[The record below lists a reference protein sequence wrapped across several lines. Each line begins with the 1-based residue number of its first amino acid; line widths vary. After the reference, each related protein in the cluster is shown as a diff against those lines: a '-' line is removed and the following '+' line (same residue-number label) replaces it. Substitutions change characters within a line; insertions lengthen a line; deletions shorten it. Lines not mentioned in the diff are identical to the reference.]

1 MPDYAGL
8 CAEWQEMLTRRR
20 AMGDALA
27 LWTLVL
33 DGWRGWQDPSVEPL
47 KWSAEECRERWER
60 GVPLL
65 AEALPAIAPESL
77 EDLLGPVMERLA
89 AAGPDD
95 ALALGRFAEAWDAG
109 RIGPAALFPAS
120 GKDAAAAL
128 QPAALQPAALQ
139 DEAGLPAHL
148 AGFLA
153 HAGVRPALE
162 TFFSRVRALPEGG
175 WDRGFCPWCGG
186 LPSYGDLLEDGRRRL
201 SCHLCGGAWTA
212 ARLRCPFCQGW
223 QSGDM
228 VRLVGGGAEEGY
240 FVEACLACRG
250 YLKGVDRRE
259 RWNAASPLVED
270 WASPHLD
277 YYAAREGYWRGT
289 PSLAQLLPPDGDPA
303 A

>member
-1 MPDYAGL
+1 MPDYEAL
-8 CAEWQEMLTRRR
+8 WVEWQDMLTRRR

-27 LWTLVL
+27 LWTSVL
-33 DGWRGWQDPSVEPL
+33 DGWRAWQDPGVEPL
-47 KWSAEECRERWER
+47 KWSAEECRERWDR

-77 EDLLGPVMERLA
+77 EDLLGPLMERLA

-95 ALALGRFAEAWDAG
+95 ALALGRFAEAWDSG

-120 GKDAAAAL
+120 GKDGAAPL
-128 QPAALQPAALQ
+128 QPAAVQPAAIQ
-139 DEAGLPAHL
+139 EETGLPAHL

-153 HAGVRPALE
+153 LAGVRPALE
-162 TFFSRVRALPEGG
+162 IFFSRVRALPEGA

-201 SCHLCGGAWTA
+201 SCYLCGGAWPA
-212 ARLRCPFCQGW
+212 ARLRCPFCPAW

-289 PSLAQLLPPDGDPA
+289 PSLDQLLPSDSGSA

>member
-1 MPDYAGL
+1 MPDYTGL

-20 AMGDALA
+20 ARGDALA
-27 LWTLVL
+27 LWTSVL
-33 DGWRGWQDPSVEPL
+33 DGWRGWQDPGIEPL
-47 KWSAEECRERWER
+47 KSSAEECRERWGR

-89 AAGPDD
+89 AAGPED
-95 ALALGRFAEAWDAG
+95 AQALGRFAEAWDAG

-120 GKDAAAAL
+120 GKDAAL
-128 QPAALQPAALQ
+128 QEEFP
-139 DEAGLPAHL
+139 LPAHL
-148 AGFLA
+148 VGFLA

-162 TFFSRVRALPEGG
+162 TFFSLVRALPEGG
-175 WDRGFCPWCGG
+175 WDQGFCPWCGG

-212 ARLRCPFCQGW
+212 ARLRCPFCQAW

-277 YYAAREGYWRGT
+277 YYAAQEGYWRAT
-289 PSLAQLLPPDGDPA
+289 PSLAQLLPPDSDPA

>member
-20 AMGDALA
+20 AMGDALS
-27 LWTLVL
+27 LWTSVL
-33 DGWRGWQDPSVEPL
+33 DGWRTWEDTGVAPL
-47 KWSAEECRERWER
+47 EWSAEECLERWQR

-65 AEALPAIAPESL
+65 AESAPAIAAESL
-77 EDLLGPVMERLA
+77 EGLLGPLMERLA

-109 RIGPAALFPAS
+109 TIGPASLFPTS
-120 GKDAAAAL
+120 GKDGA
-128 QPAALQPAALQ
+128 PALQ

-153 HAGVRPALE
+153 HAGLRPAFE
-162 TFFSRVRALPEGG
+162 IFFSRVSTLPEGG

-212 ARLRCPFCQGW
+212 ARLRCPFCQAW

-228 VRLVGGGAEEGY
+228 VRLVAEGAEEGY

-289 PSLAQLLPPDGDPA
+289 PSLAQLLPPDPDPA

>member
-1 MPDYAGL
+1 
-8 CAEWQEMLTRRR
+8 MLTRRR
-20 AMGDALA
+20 AMGDALV
-27 LWTLVL
+27 LWTSVL
-33 DGWRGWQDPSVEPL
+33 DGWRSWEDTGIAPL
-47 KWSAEECRERWER
+47 EWSAEECLERWES

-65 AEALPAIAPESL
+65 AEVVPAIAPESL
-77 EDLLGPVMERLA
+77 EELLGPLMERLA
-89 AAGPDD
+89 AGGPDD
-95 ALALGRFAEAWDAG
+95 ALALGRFAAAWDAG
-109 RIGPAALFPAS
+109 TIGPVSLFPTS
-120 GKDAAAAL
+120 GKDGA
-128 QPAALQPAALQ
+128 PALQ

-148 AGFLA
+148 AAFLA
-153 HAGVRPALE
+153 HVGLRPALE
-162 TFFSRVRALPEGG
+162 TFFSRARTLPEGG

-212 ARLRCPFCQGW
+212 ARLRCPFCRAW

-228 VRLVGGGAEEGY
+228 ERLVVEGADEGY
-240 FVEACLACRG
+240 FVEVCLSCRS

-289 PSLAQLLPPDGDPA
+289 PSLAQLLPPDPNPA

>member
-1 MPDYAGL
+1 
-8 CAEWQEMLTRRR
+8 MLTRRL

-27 LWTLVL
+27 LWTSVL
-33 DGWRGWQDPSVEPL
+33 DGWRGWQDPGVEPL
-47 KWSAEECRERWER
+47 EWSAEECRERWEK

-65 AEALPAIAPESL
+65 AESLPPIAPESL
-77 EDLLGPVMERLA
+77 EDLLGPLMERLA

-120 GKDAAAAL
+120 GKGAA
-128 QPAALQPAALQ
+128 AALQPAALQ
-139 DEAGLPAHL
+139 DEAGLSAHL

-162 TFFSRVRALPEGG
+162 TFFSLVRELPEGG
-175 WDRGFCPWCGG
+175 WDLGFCPWCGG
-186 LPSYGDLLEDGRRRL
+186 LPSYGDPVEDGRWRL

-212 ARLRCPFCQGW
+212 ARLRCPFCQAW

-259 RWNAASPLVED
+259 RRNAASPLVED

-289 PSLAQLLPPDGDPA
+289 PSLAQLLPPDSEPA

>member
-1 MPDYAGL
+1 MPDYTGL
-8 CAEWQEMLTRRR
+8 RAEWQEMLARRR

-27 LWTLVL
+27 LWTSVL
-33 DGWRGWQDPSVEPL
+33 DGWHSWDDPGVIPPT
-47 KWSAEECRERWER
+47 WGAQECRERWER

-65 AEALPAIAPESL
+65 AEAAPAIAPVSL
-77 EDLLGPVMERLA
+77 EELLGPLMERLA

-95 ALALGRFAEAWDAG
+95 ALALGRFAAAWDAG
-109 RIGPAALFPAS
+109 TIGPASLFPTS

-128 QPAALQPAALQ
+128 Q
-139 DEAGLPAHL
+139 EEVGLPAHL
-148 AGFLA
+148 VGFLA
-153 HAGVRPALE
+153 HAGLRPALE
-162 TFFSRVRALPEGG
+162 TFFSRVRTLPEGS

-212 ARLRCPFCQGW
+212 ARLRCPFCQAW

-228 VRLVGGGAEEGY
+228 VRLVAEGAEEGY
-240 FVEACLACRG
+240 FVEACLSCRG

-289 PSLAQLLPPDGDPA
+289 PSLAQLLPPDLDHDP
-303 A
+303 

>member
-8 CAEWQEMLTRRR
+8 RAEWQEMLTRRR

-27 LWTLVL
+27 LWTPVL
-33 DGWRGWQDPSVEPL
+33 EGWSGWQDPGVEPL
-47 KWSAEECRERWER
+47 KWSAEECRERWDR

-65 AEALPAIAPESL
+65 AESAPIITPESL
-77 EDLLGPVMERLA
+77 EDVLGPLMERLA
-89 AAGPDD
+89 ASGPDD

-109 RIGPAALFPAS
+109 RIGPASLFPAS
-120 GKDAAAAL
+120 GKDAAAL
-128 QPAALQPAALQ
+128 LL
-139 DEAGLPAHL
+139 EETGLSGHL

-153 HAGVRPALE
+153 HAGLRPALE
-162 TFFSRVRALPEGG
+162 TFFSSVRALPDGA

-212 ARLRCPFCQGW
+212 ARLRCPFCQAW

-240 FVEACLACRG
+240 FIEACLACRG
-250 YLKGVDRRE
+250 YLKGLDRRE

-270 WASPHLD
+270 WGSPHLD
-277 YYAAREGYWRGT
+277 YYAAREGYWRAT
-289 PSLAQLLPPDGDPA
+289 PSLAQLLPPESDPA

>member
-27 LWTLVL
+27 LWTSVL
-33 DGWRGWQDPSVEPL
+33 DGWLGWDDPLVTPL
-47 KWSAEECRERWER
+47 ERSAEECLEHWER
-60 GVPLL
+60 DVPLL
-65 AEALPAIAPESL
+65 AEAAPAIAPESL
-77 EDLLGPVMERLA
+77 EELLGPLMERLA

-109 RIGPAALFPAS
+109 TIGPASLFPTS
-120 GKDAAAAL
+120 GKDGA
-128 QPAALQPAALQ
+128 PALQ
-139 DEAGLPAHL
+139 DEVGLPAHL

-153 HAGVRPALE
+153 HAGLRPALE
-162 TFFSRVRALPEGG
+162 TFFSRVRTLPEGG
-175 WDRGFCPWCGG
+175 WGRGFCPWCGG

-212 ARLRCPFCQGW
+212 ARLRCPFCQAW

-228 VRLVGGGAEEGY
+228 VRLVAEGAEEGY
-240 FVEACLACRG
+240 FVEACLSCRG

-289 PSLAQLLPPDGDPA
+289 PSLAQLLPPEPDPA

>member
-8 CAEWQEMLTRRR
+8 RAEWQEMLTRRR
-20 AMGDALA
+20 AMGDALV
-27 LWTLVL
+27 LWTSVL
-33 DGWRGWQDPSVEPL
+33 DGWRSWDDPGVTPSA
-47 KWSAEECRERWER
+47 WSPEECRERWER

-65 AEALPAIAPESL
+65 AEAAPAITPVSL
-77 EDLLGPVMERLA
+77 EELLGPLMERLA

-95 ALALGRFAEAWDAG
+95 ALALGRFAAAWDAG
-109 RIGPAALFPAS
+109 TIGPASLFPTS
-120 GKDAAAAL
+120 GKDAVAAL
-128 QPAALQPAALQ
+128 Q
-139 DEAGLPAHL
+139 EETGLPAQL

-153 HAGVRPALE
+153 HAGLRPALD
-162 TFFSRVRALPEGG
+162 TFFSRARTLPEGS

-212 ARLRCPFCQGW
+212 ARLRCPFCQAW

-228 VRLVGGGAEEGY
+228 VRLVAEGAEEGY
-240 FVEACLACRG
+240 FVEACLSCRG

-277 YYAAREGYWRGT
+277 YYAARQGYWRGT
-289 PSLAQLLPPDGDPA
+289 PTLAQLLPPDLDPA

>member
-1 MPDYAGL
+1 
-8 CAEWQEMLTRRR
+8 MLTRRR

-27 LWTLVL
+27 LWTSVL
-33 DGWRGWQDPSVEPL
+33 DGWRTWVDPGVTPL
-47 KWSAEECRERWER
+47 TWSAEECRERWER

-65 AEALPAIAPESL
+65 AEAAPALAPESL
-77 EDLLGPVMERLA
+77 EELLGPLMERLA
-89 AAGPDD
+89 AAGSDD
-95 ALALGRFAEAWDAG
+95 ALALGRFAAAWDAG
-109 RIGPAALFPAS
+109 TIGPASLFPTP
-120 GKDAAAAL
+120 GKDAA
-128 QPAALQPAALQ
+128 AALQ

-153 HAGVRPALE
+153 HAGLRPALD
-162 TFFSRVRALPEGG
+162 TFFSRVRTLPEAG

-212 ARLRCPFCQGW
+212 ARLRCPFCQAW
-223 QSGDM
+223 QKGDM
-228 VRLVGGGAEEGY
+228 VRLVAEGAEEPY
-240 FVEACLACRG
+240 FVEACLSCRG

-259 RWNAASPLVED
+259 CWNAASPLVED

-289 PSLAQLLPPDGDPA
+289 PSLAQLLPPDPA
-303 A
+303 PPA

>member
-27 LWTLVL
+27 LWTSVL
-33 DGWRGWQDPSVEPL
+33 DGWRGWQDPGVEPL

-65 AEALPAIAPESL
+65 AEALPAIAAESL
-77 EDLLGPVMERLA
+77 EELLGPVMERLA

-109 RIGPAALFPAS
+109 RIGPAALFPTS
-120 GKDAAAAL
+120 GKDAVAAL
-128 QPAALQPAALQ
+128 LPAALQ

-162 TFFSRVRALPEGG
+162 TFFSLVRTLPEGG

-212 ARLRCPFCQGW
+212 ARLRCPFCQAW

-289 PSLAQLLPPDGDPA
+289 PSLAQLLPPDSDPA

>member
-1 MPDYAGL
+1 MPDSAGL
-8 CAEWQEMLTRRR
+8 CAEWQEMLTRRP

-27 LWTLVL
+27 LWTSVL
-33 DGWRGWQDPSVEPL
+33 DGWRSWEDAEVTPL
-47 KWSAEECRERWER
+47 EWSAEECLERWKS

-65 AEALPAIAPESL
+65 AEAALDIAPESL

-128 QPAALQPAALQ
+128 QPAALQE
-139 DEAGLPAHL
+139 EAGLPAHL

-162 TFFSRVRALPEGG
+162 TFFSLIRALPEGG

-212 ARLRCPFCQGW
+212 ARLRCPFCQAW

-228 VRLVGGGAEEGY
+228 VRLVGGGVEEGY

-277 YYAAREGYWRGT
+277 YYAAREGYWRST
-289 PSLAQLLPPDGDPA
+289 PSLAQLLPPDPDPA

>member
-1 MPDYAGL
+1 MPDYTGL
-8 CAEWQEMLTRRR
+8 RAEWQEMLTRRR

-27 LWTLVL
+27 LWTSVL
-33 DGWRGWQDPSVEPL
+33 DGWRSWDDAGVTPST
-47 KWSAEECRERWER
+47 WSAEECRERWER

-65 AEALPAIAPESL
+65 AEAAPAVAPVSL
-77 EDLLGPVMERLA
+77 EELLGPLMERLA

-95 ALALGRFAEAWDAG
+95 ALALGRFAAAWDAG
-109 RIGPAALFPAS
+109 TIGPASLFPTS
-120 GKDAAAAL
+120 GKDAAAVL
-128 QPAALQPAALQ
+128 Q
-139 DEAGLPAHL
+139 EETGLPAHL

-153 HAGVRPALE
+153 HAGLRPALE
-162 TFFSRVRALPEGG
+162 TFFSRVRTLLEGAWG
-175 WDRGFCPWCGG
+175 RGFCPWCGG
-186 LPSYGDLLEDGRRRL
+186 QPAYGDLLEDGRRRL

-212 ARLRCPFCQGW
+212 ARLRCPFCQAW

-228 VRLVGGGAEEGY
+228 VRLVAEGTEEGY
-240 FVEACLACRG
+240 FVEACLSCRG

-289 PSLAQLLPPDGDPA
+289 PSLAQLLPPDPDPA

>member
-27 LWTLVL
+27 LWTSVL
-33 DGWRGWQDPSVEPL
+33 EGWRSWENAGVTPL
-47 KWSAEECRERWER
+47 EWSAQECRERRER

-65 AEALPAIAPESL
+65 AEAAPAIAPESL
-77 EDLLGPVMERLA
+77 EELLGPLMERLA

-95 ALALGRFAEAWDAG
+95 ALALGRFAAAWDAG
-109 RIGPAALFPAS
+109 TIGPVSLLPTS
-120 GKDAAAAL
+120 GKDAS
-128 QPAALQPAALQ
+128 AALQ
-139 DEAGLPAHL
+139 DEVGLPAHL

-153 HAGVRPALE
+153 HAGLRPALE
-162 TFFSRVRALPEGG
+162 TFFSRVRTLPEGG

-186 LPSYGDLLEDGRRRL
+186 LPSYGDLLDDGRRRL

-212 ARLRCPFCQGW
+212 ARLRCPFCQVW

-289 PSLAQLLPPDGDPA
+289 PSLAQLLPPDPDPA